1 MSRIR
6 PPDCSKLAK
15 NPKNNNNVKIFR
27 HDVNF
32 KFFWLWFLSLVN
44 FSYWSKFHVNV
55 ITSFGIMTIF
65 IYKGLTRNPEMG
77 NTPVWVLPS
86 IYRLGQIMDT
96 KFATNVSNRE
106 LLNAVNL
113 QGYRFYRSWVIK
125 GKPAGGG

>member
-96 KFATNVSNRE
+96 KFATNVSIRE

-113 QGYRFYRSWVIK
+113 QGYSFYRSWVIK